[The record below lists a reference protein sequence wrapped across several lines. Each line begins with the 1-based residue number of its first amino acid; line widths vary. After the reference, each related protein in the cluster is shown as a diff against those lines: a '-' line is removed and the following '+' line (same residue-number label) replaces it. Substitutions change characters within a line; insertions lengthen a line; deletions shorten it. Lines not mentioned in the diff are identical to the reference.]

1 MPARGSNRTRL
12 LWVSLLVTSL
22 FLITLDLR
30 GVSVVTSI
38 RSGMQS
44 FLAPIQK
51 AGSGALSPFSNFF
64 QDVSNLG
71 RTQSK
76 IEALKEENEKLKSQL
91 ILNENVLGELEQLK
105 GVLDL
110 AGTARFKTVSARVI
124 TKGSTAT
131 FGETIVIDQGS
142 QSGIKRDMTVIAAGG
157 LVGVV
162 KSTTASSAV
171 VLLMSD
177 PSFRMGVRVAGS
189 QDMGILSGEGENRY
203 AIQMLSATGQIKVGD
218 VLLSRGSSGDK
229 PFVPGV
235 PVGRVSYVERSAGQL
250 TKQGRVEGFVDL
262 NGLGVVSVVL
272 NAVSGNPGD
281 ALVPRA
287 PKPAPTVT
295 IFVTPTPSPASSTS
309 E

>member
-1 MPARGSNRTRL
+1 MASRGNNRTRL

-30 GVSVVTSI
+30 GVSVVSSI
-38 RSGMQS
+38 RSGVQS
-44 FLAPIQK
+44 FLAPVQK
-51 AGSGALSPFSNFF
+51 VGSALLSPFSNLFE
-64 QDVSNLG
+64 DITNLG

-76 IEALKEENEKLKSQL
+76 IENLKEENEKLKTQL
-91 ILNENVLGELEQLK
+91 IFNKNVLGELEQLK

-110 AGTARFKTVSARVI
+110 AGQARFETVSARVI
-124 TKGSTAT
+124 TKGGTGT

-142 QSGIKRDMTVIAAGG
+142 SSGIKRDMTVIASGG

-177 PSFRMGVRVAGS
+177 PSFRVGVRVAGT
-189 QDMGILSGEGENRY
+189 QDMGVLSGEGDDRY
-203 AIQMLSATGQIKVGD
+203 SLQMLSATGQIKVGD

-235 PVGRVSYVERSAGQL
+235 PVGKVSFVENTVGQL
-250 TKQGRVEGFVDL
+250 TKQGRVTGFVDL
-262 NGLGVVSVVL
+262 NGIGVVSVVID
-272 NAVSGNPGD
+272 AKAGNPGD
-281 ALVPRA
+281 ALVPKPPR
-287 PKPAPTVT
+287 PAPTVT
-295 IFVTPTPSPASSTS
+295 VYVTPSPSPS

>member
-1 MPARGSNRTRL
+1 MANRGSNRTRL

-30 GVSVVTSI
+30 GVSLISSL
-38 RSGMQS
+38 RSGTQS

-51 AGSGALSPFSNFF
+51 VGSSIVSPLSNLFE
-64 QDVSNLG
+64 DITNLG

-76 IEALKEENEKLKSQL
+76 IDDLKEENEKLKSQL
-91 ILNENVLGELEQLK
+91 ILNENIVGELEQLK

-110 AGTARFKTVSARVI
+110 AGVARFKVVSARVL
-124 TKGSTAT
+124 TKGGTGT
-131 FGETIVIDQGS
+131 FGETIVIDAGS
-142 QSGIKRDMTVIAAGG
+142 KAGIRRDMTVIASAG

-162 KSTTASSAV
+162 KSTTSNSSV

-177 PSFRMGVRVAGS
+177 PSFRIGVRVAGT
-189 QDMGILSGEGENRY
+189 QDMGVLSGEGDNRFSLK
-203 AIQMLSATGQIKVGD
+203 MLSATGHISVGD
-218 VLLSRGSSGDK
+218 VLLSRGSSGDS

-235 PVGRVSYVERSAGQL
+235 PVGKVTFVENTVGQL
-250 TKQGRVEGFVDL
+250 TKQGRVQGFVDL
-262 NGLGVVSVVL
+262 NALGVVSVVL
-272 NAVSGNPGD
+272 DAIGANPGD
-281 ALVPRA
+281 ALVPKA

-295 IFVTPTPSPASSTS
+295 VFVTPEPSPS

>member
-1 MPARGSNRTRL
+1 MANRGSNRTRL

-30 GVSVVTSI
+30 GVSLISSL
-38 RSGMQS
+38 RSGTQS

-51 AGSGALSPFSNFF
+51 VGSSIVSPLSNLFE
-64 QDVSNLG
+64 DITNLG

-76 IEALKEENEKLKSQL
+76 IDDLKEENEKLKSQL
-91 ILNENVLGELEQLK
+91 ILNENIVGELEQLK

-110 AGTARFKTVSARVI
+110 AGVARFKVVSARVL
-124 TKGSTAT
+124 TKGGTGT
-131 FGETIVIDQGS
+131 FGETIVIDAGS
-142 QSGIKRDMTVIAAGG
+142 KAGIRRDMTVIASAG

-162 KSTTASSAV
+162 KSTTSNSSV

-177 PSFRMGVRVAGS
+177 PSFRIGVRVAGT
-189 QDMGILSGEGENRY
+189 QDMGVLSGEGDNRFSLK
-203 AIQMLSATGQIKVGD
+203 MLSATGQISVGD
-218 VLLSRGSSGDK
+218 VLLSRGSSGDS

-235 PVGRVSYVERSAGQL
+235 PVGKVTFVENTVGQL
-250 TKQGRVEGFVDL
+250 TKQGRVQGFVDL
-262 NGLGVVSVVL
+262 NALGVVSVVL
-272 NAVSGNPGD
+272 DATGANPGD
-281 ALVPRA
+281 ALVPKA

-295 IFVTPTPSPASSTS
+295 VFVTPEPSPS